1 MKLLPIPGAPGY
13 RVDCENQ
20 VAYRYNGFLKK
31 VNDRTK
37 YKTVNIMV
45 DGGQFVTTVFRMM
58 YCAQHGIDIRKIPKG
73 VCIAM
78 HNGIVMA
85 VSRTDMSAKR
95 LATVKARRKNMD
107 QWRKNTRLIEQYYDG
122 NTEPML
128 AELQHI
134 EVAVRRWFVQ
144 AYGLCQERADIVAAH
159 GVNKYL
165 DRLAEGFPSP
175 YIMGCVIRY
184 ARGENSRIAKQDAFL
199 DNKEIIEI

>member
-1 MKLLPIPGAPGY
+1 MANYELYLPPE
-13 RVDCENQ
+13 RKS
-20 VAYRYNGFLKK
+20 YNAKTGHFLKGHTPWNK
-31 VNDRTK
+31 GKKWSDYLSKRVQRRMAKGWKNLDK
-37 YKTVNIMV
+37 YRPT
-45 DGGQFVTTVFRMM
+45 FRPDTAGR
-58 YCAQHGIDIRKIPKG
+58 CRKQ
-73 VCIAM
+73 VIAM
-78 HNGIVMA
+78 HNGIVTA

-107 QWRKNTRLIEQYYDG
+107 QWRKNTHLIEQYYDG

-134 EVAVRRWFVQ
+134 EAAVSRWFVQ
-144 AYGLCQERADIVAAH
+144 TYGLCEERADIVAAH

-184 ARGENSRIAKQDAFL
+184 ARGENSRISKLNSFM
-199 DNKEIIEI
+199 DNQEIIEI